1 MQPSQ
6 IAIIWTMFEEQQRS
20 AEASRSAKASPR
32 PSFTQRFRGQVHR
45 FVYRTQ
51 LGPVSGHAPA

>member
-6 IAIIWTMFEEQQRS
+6 IAVIWMMFEEISDRKRRPGAPQ
-20 AEASRSAKASPR
+20 ASPR
-32 PSFTQRFRGQVHR
+32 PSFTQRFGGQVRR
-45 FVYRTQ
+45 FVYRAQ